1 MEMNNILEVT
11 LFSEIPVPE
20 DINEMLVNGEE
31 AVASYKTFRDSVTF
45 TTKRIIVRDSQ
56 GMTGKKVEIYS
67 IPYKIIDIWSSEN
80 ARGMF
85 DLNAEIELWTRTGR
99 FKIKL
104 DKKIDIREIDMLIAN
119 AVLVTV
125 SQLENRVLL
134 I

>member
-45 TTKRIIVRDSQ
+45 TTERIIVRDSQ

-119 AVLVTV
+119 AVL
-125 SQLENRVLL
+125 
-134 I
+134 

>member
-1 MEMNNILEVT
+1 MEVNNILEVT
-11 LFSEIPVPE
+11 LFAEIPVPE
-20 DINEMLVNGEE
+20 DIKEMLVNGEE
-31 AVASYKTFRDSVTF
+31 AVEAYKTFRDSVTF

-80 ARGMF
+80 AKGMF
-85 DLNAEIELWTRTGR
+85 DFNAEIELWTRTGN

-119 AVLVTV
+119 AVL
-125 SQLENRVLL
+125 
-134 I
+134 

>member
-99 FKIKL
+99 FKIKM

-119 AVLVTV
+119 AVL
-125 SQLENRVLL
+125 
-134 I
+134 